1 MGLVIK
7 ITNNANLTLDE
18 LQSACL
24 RALERMGQQAEGYAI
39 DLVPSPGKTG
49 TGALKNSL
57 THKVVPSELTVYAG
71 SNMSY
76 AVYVECGTGKYY
88 PGGRDT
94 PWVYQ
99 DAKGNW
105 HYTHGQRAQP
115 YLKPAI
121 ANHIGTYKNIL
132 ESEMK
137 NG

>member
-1 MGLVIK
+1 MGLEIK
-7 ITNNANLTLDE
+7 VTNNAKLTLEE

-24 RALERMGQQAEGYAI
+24 RALERMGQQVEGYAI
-39 DLVPSPGKTG
+39 DLVPVDTG
-49 TGALKNSL
+49 MLQNSL

-71 SNMSY
+71 SNMEY
-76 AVYVECGTGKYY
+76 AAYVELGTGKYY
-88 PGGRDT
+88 SGGRDT

-105 HYTHGQRAQP
+105 HLTHGQRAQP

-121 ANHIGTYKNIL
+121 ANHIGTYKNIV

>member
-1 MGLVIK
+1 MGIEIK
-7 ITNNANLTLDE
+7 VTNNAKLTLEE
-18 LQSACL
+18 LKSACL
-24 RALERMGQQAEGYAI
+24 RALERIGQQAEGYAI
-39 DLVPSPGKTG
+39 DLVPVDTG
-49 TGALKNSL
+49 MLQNSL

-71 SNMSY
+71 SDMAY

-121 ANHIGTYKNIL
+121 ANHIGTYKNIV

-137 NG
+137 RG

>member
-1 MGLVIK
+1 MELEIK
-7 ITNNANLTLDE
+7 VTNNAKLTLEE

-71 SNMSY
+71 SDMSY
-76 AVYVECGTGKYY
+76 ASYVECGTGKYY

-99 DAKGNW
+99 DANGNW
-105 HYTHGQRAQP
+105 HYTHGQRAKP

-132 ESEMK
+132 KSEMK
-137 NG
+137 RG

>member
-1 MGLVIK
+1 MGLEIK
-7 ITNNANLTLDE
+7 VTNNAKLALDD
-18 LQSACL
+18 LKSACL

-71 SNMSY
+71 SDMPY
-76 AVYVECGTGKYY
+76 AGYVECGTGKYY

-99 DAKGNW
+99 DVNGKW

-121 ANHIGTYKNIL
+121 ADHVKTYQNITEEEL
-132 ESEMK
+132 RGK
-137 NG
+137 

>member
-1 MGLVIK
+1 MGLEIK
-7 ITNNANLTLDE
+7 VTNNAKLTLNE
-18 LQSACL
+18 LKSACL
-24 RALERMGQQAEGYAI
+24 RALERMGQKAEGYAI

-105 HYTHGQRAQP
+105 HLTHGQRAQP

-121 ANHIGTYKNIL
+121 ANHVGTYKNIL

-137 NG
+137 RS

>member
-1 MGLVIK
+1 MGLEIK
-7 ITNNANLTLDE
+7 VTNNAKLTLEE

-39 DLVPSPGKTG
+39 DLAPVDTG
-49 TGALKNSL
+49 MLKNSL

-71 SNMSY
+71 SDMSY

-121 ANHIGTYKNIL
+121 ANHIGTYKNIV

>member
-1 MGLVIK
+1 MGFEIK
-7 ITNNANLTLDE
+7 VTNNAKLTLEE

-24 RALERMGQQAEGYAI
+24 RALERMGQQGEGFAV
-39 DLVPSPGKTG
+39 DLVAVDTG
-49 TGALKNSL
+49 TLQQSL
-57 THKVVPSELTVYAG
+57 THKVVPSEMTVYVG
-71 SNMSY
+71 SNEDYS
-76 AVYVECGTGKYY
+76 VYVELGTGKYY

>member
-1 MGLVIK
+1 MGFEIK
-7 ITNNANLTLDE
+7 VTNNAKLTLEE

-137 NG
+137 RG

>member
-1 MGLVIK
+1 MGLEIK
-7 ITNNANLTLDE
+7 VTNNAKLALDD
-18 LQSACL
+18 LKSACL
-24 RALERMGQQAEGYAI
+24 RALERIGQQAEGYAI
-39 DLVPSPGKTG
+39 DLVPVDTG
-49 TGALKNSL
+49 MLKNSL

-99 DAKGNW
+99 DARGNW
-105 HYTHGQRAQP
+105 HFTHGQRAQP

-121 ANHIGTYKNIL
+121 ADHVKTYQNITEEEL
-132 ESEMK
+132 RGK
-137 NG
+137 

>member
-1 MGLVIK
+1 MGFEIK
-7 ITNNANLTLDE
+7 VTNNAKLTLEE

-71 SNMSY
+71 SDMSY

-121 ANHIGTYKNIL
+121 ANHIGTYKNIV

-137 NG
+137 RG

>member
-1 MGLVIK
+1 MGFEIK
-7 ITNNANLTLDE
+7 VTNNANLALEE

-39 DLVPSPGKTG
+39 DLVPVDTG
-49 TGALKNSL
+49 MLKNSL

-71 SNMSY
+71 SNMEY

-99 DAKGNW
+99 DANGKW

-121 ANHIGTYKNIL
+121 ADHVKTYQNITEEEL
-132 ESEMK
+132 RGK
-137 NG
+137 

>member
-24 RALERMGQQAEGYAI
+24 RALERMGQQVEGYAV

-71 SNMSY
+71 SNMEY

-105 HYTHGQRAQP
+105 HFTHGQRAQP

>member
-7 ITNNANLTLDE
+7 ITNNANLTLEE

-39 DLVPSPGKTG
+39 DLVPVDTST
-49 TGALKNSL
+49 LQQSL
-57 THKVVPSELTVYAG
+57 THKVVPNELTVYVG
-71 SNMSY
+71 SDQDY
-76 AVYVECGTGKYY
+76 APYVELGTGIYY
-88 PGGRDT
+88 TPGGRDT

-99 DAKGNW
+99 DANGNW

-121 ANHIGTYKNIL
+121 ADHVKTYKNITEEEL
-132 ESEMK
+132 CGK
-137 NG
+137 

>member
-1 MGLVIK
+1 MGIEIK
-7 ITNNANLTLDE
+7 VTNNVKFALDD
-18 LQSACL
+18 LKSACL

-39 DLVPSPGKTG
+39 DLVPVDTG
-49 TGALKNSL
+49 MLQNSL

-71 SNMSY
+71 SNMAY
-76 AVYVECGTGKYY
+76 AVYAECGTGKYY